1 MISLPPYPERPAQ
14 EWPGLTL
21 HEIQMRRALVQ
32 ARMEIQKFKISAQT
46 NSYREKVSFFGGSNS
61 LFSRISGVISIAEYA
76 FLGIKAFRFFAPFLK
91 RKK

>member
-1 MISLPPYPERPAQ
+1 MINLPPYPERPAEQ
-14 EWPGLTL
+14 WPGLTL

-46 NSYREKVSFFGGSNS
+46 SSYRDKVSFFGGSNS
-61 LFSRISGVISIAEYA
+61 LFSRVSGVISIAEYA
-76 FLGIKAFRFFAPFLK
+76 FLGIKALRFITPFIR